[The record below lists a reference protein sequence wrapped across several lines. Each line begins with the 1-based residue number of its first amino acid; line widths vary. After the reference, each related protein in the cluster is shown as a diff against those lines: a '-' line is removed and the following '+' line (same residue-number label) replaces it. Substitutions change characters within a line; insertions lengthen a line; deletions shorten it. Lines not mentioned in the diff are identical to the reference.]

1 MPTALAD
8 KTAAQT
14 AGYSFTTVDRGSS
27 HPAAVRFFC
36 TAEKR
41 IMGGSGQS
49 GSMLRAYGEASSQ
62 AAAEAQ
68 AVAAL
73 NAQRDFRYGKAAAS
87 PAFTINHSSD
97 TCRS

>member
-1 MPTALAD
+1 
-8 KTAAQT
+8 
-14 AGYSFTTVDRGSS
+14 
-27 HPAAVRFFC
+27 
-36 TAEKR
+36 
-41 IMGGSGQS
+41 
-49 GSMLRAYGEASSQ
+49 MLRAYGEASSQ